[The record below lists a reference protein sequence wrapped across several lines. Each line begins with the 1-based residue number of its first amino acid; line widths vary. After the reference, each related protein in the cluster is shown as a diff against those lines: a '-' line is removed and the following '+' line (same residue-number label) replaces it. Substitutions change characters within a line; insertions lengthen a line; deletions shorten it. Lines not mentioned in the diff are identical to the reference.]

1 MELVEF
7 SPDGSSCEFEKDRH
21 LWYLQMMYEILPSHY
36 QCQEI
41 NRLTLAYFVISS
53 LNILDALDQVDK
65 ERVVNWILSFQAYP
79 KTRGELEKGQF
90 YGFHGSRTSQYP
102 QDDEGDLKYN
112 GSHLAST
119 YCALAILKI
128 LGYNLSSIDSESIL
142 LSMRALQK
150 PDGSFVPLHVGAE
163 NDLRFVYC
171 AGKKQV
177 LFVDPFWFWH
187 EVRKGRYKW
196 GSVKQKLFC
205 VSAAICSMLGSWD
218 GMDQEKAKE
227 YILKCQSY
235 DGGFGLTPGSESHG
249 GGTYCAVASLRLMG
263 FIEDDHISKSSE
275 SSIIDLPMLL
285 RWCLQRQ
292 APDGGFQGRSNKAS
306 DTCYAFWIGG
316 VLRILGGYRFISK
329 RALYDFLL
337 TCQSEYGGFSKFPG
351 ELPDLY
357 HTFYGFTA
365 FSLLGEPGLK
375 PFCVELGIPIIAPL
389 GI

>member
-1 MELVEF
+1 MELEKF
-7 SPDGSSCEFEKDRH
+7 SPVGSSCEFEKDRH
-21 LWYLQMMYEILPSHY
+21 LWYLHMMYEILPSLY
-36 QCQEI
+36 QDQEI

-53 LNILDALDQVDK
+53 FNVLDALDQVDK
-65 ERVVNWILSFQAYP
+65 EGVVNWVLSFQAYP
-79 KTRGELEKGQF
+79 KTRSELENGQF

-102 QDDEGDLKYN
+102 QDDKGDLKYN

-119 YCALAILKI
+119 YCGLAILKI

-142 LSMRALQK
+142 LSMRALQQ
-150 PDGSFVPLHVGAE
+150 PDGSFMPVHFGAE

-171 AGKKQV
+171 A
-177 LFVDPFWFWH
+177 
-187 EVRKGRYKW
+187 
-196 GSVKQKLFC
+196 
-205 VSAAICSMLGSWD
+205 AAICSMLGSWD

-263 FIEDDHISKSSE
+263 FIEDDHILKNSE

-285 RWCLQRQ
+285 HWCLERQ
-292 APDGGFQGRSNKAS
+292 ASDGGFQGRSNKAS

-316 VLRILGGYRFISK
+316 VLRILGCYSFINK
-329 RALYDFLL
+329 RALHDFLL
-337 TCQSEYGGFSKFPG
+337 TCQSKYGGFSKFPG
-351 ELPDLY
+351 QPPDLY

-365 FSLLGEPGLK
+365 FSLLEEPGLK
-375 PFCVELGIPIIAPL
+375 PICAELGISVIAPI